1 MLIGRACGRYVFE
14 LREMDVCVLLRASAI
29 VCNRAPRYNLWCWG
43 AGGIR
48 SSLSITVG
56 DVLAVYRSVTCV
68 CGCGGVVSCQ
78 SGLRDARAR
87 VDGSTTHGAAPR
99 ITTS

>member
-14 LREMDVCVLLRASAI
+14 LREMDVCVIASKCDCLQPPPHSLQSVVLGCGWYTI
-29 VCNRAPRYNLWCWG
+29 E
-43 AGGIR
+43 
-48 SSLSITVG
+48 LSITVG
-56 DVLAVYRSVTCV
+56 DVLAYRSVTCV

-87 VDGSTTHGAAPR
+87 VDGSTTLRSNA
-99 ITTS
+99 SNNNFF